1 MNARPAD
8 LGFIG
13 LGIMGAPMARNL
25 LRAGTPLTVWT
36 RSPETLAALAADGA
50 SAASSADDVFARC
63 GTVLLMLRDEA
74 ATDEVLRRGDRLDA
88 RVRGRTVVNMG
99 TVSPEYSAALAA
111 DIRAA
116 GGAFVEAPVSGSRK
130 PAEAGRLVAMVAGEP
145 EDVERVAPLLAP
157 MCADVTACGP
167 VPNGITMK
175 LAVNVF
181 LIAVVTGLAE
191 SFHFAERH
199 GLDLE
204 RLRRVL
210 DGGQMSSPISRVKTE
225 KLVSGDLSAQAA
237 IRDVLWNSELVVRA
251 AEAAGIASPLLNA
264 CRELYAEAVA
274 RGDGALDMIAVIRA
288 IGARDR

>member
-1 MNARPAD
+1 MNAVPAD

-251 AEAAGIASPLLNA
+251 AEAAGIASPLLDA

>member
-191 SFHFAERH
+191 SFHFGERH

-251 AEAAGIASPLLNA
+251 AEAAGIASPLLDA

>member
-1 MNARPAD
+1 MNAVPVD

-251 AEAAGIASPLLNA
+251 AEAAGIASPLLDA